1 MFAFSLQNSSENINL
16 CKLWGKIVGKS
27 KVDRFLDGCQ
37 HAYHRIQNWCQNLK
51 ILQDKTL
58 SLEYL
63 ECTPT
68 LSKPWY
74 KLNLIRT
81 INPYLLFCLILNR
94 LLFKTF
100 SPLIFFNF
108 LIVFISPVF
117 PHMMPFYFI
126 FFLFNSLSRFD
137 LYLFTSPS
145 PSSIFFQL
153 LPLLPPLLLPTPH
166 IARYKNQYCS

>member
-63 ECTPT
+63 EWKPT
-68 LSKPWY
+68 LS
-74 KLNLIRT
+74 
-81 INPYLLFCLILNR
+81 NP
-94 LLFKTF
+94 
-100 SPLIFFNF
+100 
-108 LIVFISPVF
+108 
-117 PHMMPFYFI
+117 
-126 FFLFNSLSRFD
+126 
-137 LYLFTSPS
+137 
-145 PSSIFFQL
+145 
-153 LPLLPPLLLPTPH
+153 
-166 IARYKNQYCS
+166 